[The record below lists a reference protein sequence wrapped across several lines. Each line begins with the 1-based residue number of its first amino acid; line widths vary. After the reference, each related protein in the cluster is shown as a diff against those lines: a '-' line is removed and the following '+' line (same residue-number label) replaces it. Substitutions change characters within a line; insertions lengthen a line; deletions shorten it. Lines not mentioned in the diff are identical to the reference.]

1 MSIIFQS
8 MRAWVGLRSM
18 FVCKIRSFETE
29 QTIEIKKHIFFNFFY
44 FKIIKIHLRN
54 ILKTYL
60 FYISS
65 FIIYFI
71 FLVLSFQLNTFFFL
85 SFGRRH
91 QPKILPLLSSP
102 LRLIVTV
109 ISLRVFPRLLSCF
122 KRWFGYRYCRWR
134 NWLSNLKGK
143 WKSDFH
149 ICVWIHGRRTVL
161 QGSRVGM
168 TLWGQAFWMPI
179 STPYGLDLVIMIQY
193 HIADL
198 TWIII

>member
-1 MSIIFQS
+1 
-8 MRAWVGLRSM
+8 M
-18 FVCKIRSFETE
+18 FVYKIRCFETE

-60 FYISS
+60 FYIFS
-65 FIIYFI
+65 FIFPIKHLFFPLVWLAASTKI
-71 FLVLSFQLNTFFFL
+71 NPAFVISFASNCHCHFLEGIS
-85 SFGRRH
+85 
-91 QPKILPLLSSP
+91 SSP
-102 LRLIVTV
+102 
-109 ISLRVFPRLLSCF
+109 FLLQ
-122 KRWFGYRYCRWR
+122 KVFGYRYCRWR

-161 QGSRVGM
+161 QGWRVGM
-168 TLWGQAFWMPI
+168 TLWGEALWMPI

>member
-1 MSIIFQS
+1 
-8 MRAWVGLRSM
+8 M
-18 FVCKIRSFETE
+18 FVYKIRCFETE

-60 FYISS
+60 FYIFS
-65 FIIYFI
+65 FIFPIKH
-71 FLVLSFQLNTFFFL
+71 LFFL
-85 SFGRRH
+85 SFGLRH
-91 QPKILPLLSSP
+91 QPKLILPLSSP
-102 LRLIVTV
+102 LRQIVTV

-149 ICVWIHGRRTVL
+149 ICVWIHGRRTIL
-161 QGSRVGM
+161 QGWRVGM
-168 TLWGQAFWMPI
+168 TLWGQALWMPI